1 MRKKKIWFLA
11 LFLLVTIACS
21 IYLVSNR
28 QPSEI
33 PLPETKYQLSYY
45 VVSCSVSHDTGQ
57 LSVIAQWIDLE
68 TNEISSI
75 DHSLSAH
82 EPFLYTSSGER
93 VSTDKIKP
101 GDILIVHT
109 DDATEQAIYPVTF
122 SAPYYLTLLD
132 TPLDASGQAESNA
145 YP

>member
-33 PLPETKYQLSYY
+33 PLPETKYQFYLS
-45 VVSCSVSHDTGQ
+45 VVSCKVEDDTGP
-57 LSVIAQWIDLE
+57 LSVIAQWIDRE
-68 TNEISSI
+68 TNEISYG
-75 DHSLSAH
+75 DYSLGTR
-82 EPFLYTSSGER
+82 EPFLYTSSGGR
-93 VSTDKIKP
+93 VSTDEIQP

-109 DDATEQAIYPVTF
+109 DNATELDIYPVMF
-122 SAPYYLTLLD
+122 SGPYYLTLLD
-132 TPLDASGQAESNA
+132 TPLDDSGQAESNA